1 MNGGDGVRITSSP
14 VTISG
19 SLFFGVATGSNY
31 AVHIMS
37 GSQVCVNGCT
47 LVGAK
52 GSDYVFKDEGNNPDN
67 VFYFNYD
74 GIKGCYNKK
83 AMFDSVLPENAGRQ
97 IIK

>member
-19 SLFFGVATGSNY
+19 TLFFGLGTGSNY

-47 LVGAK
+47 LVGTK
-52 GSDYVFKDEGNNPDN
+52 GSAFGFKDEGNNPDN

-83 AMFDSVLPENAGRQ
+83 AMFDSVLPENAGRR
-97 IIK
+97 

>member
-19 SLFFGVATGSNY
+19 VLFFGVGTMSNY

-52 GSDYVFKDEGNNPDN
+52 GSAYSFKDEGNNPDN

-74 GIKGCYNKK
+74 GIKGCFNKK